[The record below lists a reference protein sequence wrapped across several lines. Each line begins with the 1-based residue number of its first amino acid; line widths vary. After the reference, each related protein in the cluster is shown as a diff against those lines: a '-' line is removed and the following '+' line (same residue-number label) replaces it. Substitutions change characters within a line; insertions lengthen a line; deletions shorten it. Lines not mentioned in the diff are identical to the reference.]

1 MDPNIQLMFYVIPAV
16 FGFLLV
22 LPFSQAISEP
32 LMEIF
37 PSLQTERGR
46 IFGGLKLITL
56 AGFAVS
62 VQTLWISSKVS
73 EGGNY
78 CSSTSVFSC
87 DDVIG
92 NAQYNV
98 DPIFDLPWGG
108 IGMVVFALLLY
119 IVLSSSEEP
128 NAQWVSNYLKLGTLI
143 TALGIPVI
151 LLLISYE
158 IEIQKICQ
166 YCTTAHFANIAALVG
181 FIRLMRLN
189 DTPQWNEK
197 TSSKGA

>member
-1 MDPNIQLMFYVIPAV
+1 
-16 FGFLLV
+16 
-22 LPFSQAISEP
+22 
-32 LMEIF
+32 
-37 PSLQTERGR
+37 
-46 IFGGLKLITL
+46 
-56 AGFAVS
+56 
-62 VQTLWISSKVS
+62 VS